1 MLCAAQA
8 VTVLL
13 PRVRAR
19 RERASLLW
27 TLVPALALALG
38 VVVLRVAADGPHALT
53 LVAAIATPALAVLRT
68 PAAAVLWLVAW
79 LAHGMLAQLA
89 AVALIALAAAAIAEL
104 AARVVSP
111 RVLLVGLVLLAALDV
126 VLVWGTPQVEPASKA
141 LHASQVAHGIPPL
154 QDATFWHATM
164 GWLDLVAPALLGVA
178 VARRFRASLATGLAA
193 GTWGLLLLVTST
205 LPATVPVLAGMLC
218 ASV

>member
-1 MLCAAQA
+1 VLCAAQA

-13 PRVRAR
+13 PRARAGR
-19 RERASLLW
+19 DRSSLLW
-27 TLVPALALALG
+27 TLAPAFALAFG
-38 VVVLRVAADGPHALT
+38 VAVLRVFAGGPHALT
-53 LVAAIATPALAVLRT
+53 LVAAIATPALALLRT
-68 PAAAVLWLVAW
+68 PLAVALWLVAW
-79 LAHGMLAQLA
+79 LADGMVAQLA

-104 AARVVSP
+104 AARVAAP

-126 VLVWGTPQVEPASKA
+126 VLVWGTPQVEPAAQA
-141 LHASQVAHGIPPL
+141 LHASHLPHGIPRL

-178 VARRFRASLATGLAA
+178 VARRLRAALATGVAA
-193 GTWGLLLLVTST
+193 GAWGLLLLVTST